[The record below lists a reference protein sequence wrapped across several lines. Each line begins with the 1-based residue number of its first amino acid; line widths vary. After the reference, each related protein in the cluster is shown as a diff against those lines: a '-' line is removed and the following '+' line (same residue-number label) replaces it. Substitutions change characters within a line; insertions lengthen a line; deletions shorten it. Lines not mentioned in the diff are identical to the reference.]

1 MANSKIQAYKFVSP
15 AAGRAM
21 GGAVASARV
30 TTMAINRLG
39 GTITSI
45 ANCTKDIERIAAAS
59 QKLEKQ
65 QEILER
71 RRLRKERDLAAEE
84 AAEVDAL
91 EKGNAQAKAAK
102 KKPDNATKKGIKG
115 ALGWLEQFLGPLSAL
130 FKKLFAIGVIKSTLE
145 YIGDPQKMEELKLW
159 LHKVE
164 VVFTKLYNFASGL
177 VNWSLDGFSK
187 LSDPD
192 GDFGQKITGLG
203 QLLTGIIGLKYLMNP
218 FSLISDIMGLMD
230 WMMGNTPDG
239 PRVKPGDLPNP
250 KTIADKFGDAAAKQY
265 KKLLKQNKNGAK
277 VFLNSLE
284 NGKSLR
290 GAMRDA
296 EKAIKRIELN
306 KPKTKK
312 GPLGKLGDWF
322 NNNIKSKI
330 PTKEAIGS
338 KVTGLKDNIGSFFGK
353 KGQQTKNLMTN
364 VGEKVTNQLGKW
376 NEGRKGFGNWF
387 NRGKDW
393 LFDQGSKKL
402 QQGIE
407 GGQKLWQK
415 VAQGIGNNA
424 RRISNAVNGTID
436 GAIGGF
442 NRLKKDAQEA
452 IIKRIIQPVKNLLDP
467 LIKKIAPL
475 GKNLINKLMN
485 APGLKPVLEFMQK
498 KWGIKSFSQVGKL
511 ASQIGP
517 KLLVG
522 IGGIVNLLFSY
533 ERFRSEDSLGGLIEG
548 ASGIFDL
555 SSLFGSGPAGSGVSS
570 ALDLY
575 MFVRDMMPFVMPDWD
590 LMKKENELVNAIGLG
605 PFKAKLDSL
614 GRNLPPMGDIT
625 KMFKGNVS
633 DPLKEGVQETTDKA
647 KKKGW
652 WPFAEGG
659 ELQEMFFGK
668 IWKGVKKAASSVW
681 SGVKKVGSVVGKIT
695 SNPIIGTA
703 LSFIP
708 GAGPIMAGINA
719 AVGLTQGNPLQA
731 IMAGANHFFPGTM
744 GKINNFMNSD
754 WGKLGTSLL
763 TGDLRG
769 AANIG
774 LNMIPGDLGGFKGHL
789 SSFIND
795 PNPMNL
801 LGNIAGEMGLG
812 GIFDAVTGMM
822 QGDYTQAIQQIGS
835 EIGVDPKILGVAKN
849 VSQNWSKEGGISQ
862 EYVMQQALDFI
873 PIPVIVEKI
882 QSIPTPVPINIDE
895 GDVQGALTGLIS
907 RM

>member
-1 MANSKIQAYKFVSP
+1 
-15 AAGRAM
+15 
-21 GGAVASARV
+21 
-30 TTMAINRLG
+30 
-39 GTITSI
+39 
-45 ANCTKDIERIAAAS
+45 
-59 QKLEKQ
+59 
-65 QEILER
+65 
-71 RRLRKERDLAAEE
+71 
-84 AAEVDAL
+84 
-91 EKGNAQAKAAK
+91 
-102 KKPDNATKKGIKG
+102 
-115 ALGWLEQFLGPLSAL
+115 
-130 FKKLFAIGVIKSTLE
+130 
-145 YIGDPQKMEELKLW
+145 
-159 LHKVE
+159 
-164 VVFTKLYNFASGL
+164 
-177 VNWSLDGFSK
+177 
-187 LSDPD
+187 
-192 GDFGQKITGLG
+192 
-203 QLLTGIIGLKYLMNP
+203 
-218 FSLISDIMGLMD
+218 
-230 WMMGNTPDG
+230 
-239 PRVKPGDLPNP
+239 
-250 KTIADKFGDAAAKQY
+250 
-265 KKLLKQNKNGAK
+265 
-277 VFLNSLE
+277 
-284 NGKSLR
+284 
-290 GAMRDA
+290 
-296 EKAIKRIELN
+296 
-306 KPKTKK
+306 
-312 GPLGKLGDWF
+312 
-322 NNNIKSKI
+322 
-330 PTKEAIGS
+330 
-338 KVTGLKDNIGSFFGK
+338 
-353 KGQQTKNLMTN
+353 
-364 VGEKVTNQLGKW
+364 
-376 NEGRKGFGNWF
+376 
-387 NRGKDW
+387 
-393 LFDQGSKKL
+393 
-402 QQGIE
+402 
-407 GGQKLWQK
+407 
-415 VAQGIGNNA
+415 
-424 RRISNAVNGTID
+424 
-436 GAIGGF
+436 
-442 NRLKKDAQEA
+442 
-452 IIKRIIQPVKNLLDP
+452 
-467 LIKKIAPL
+467 
-475 GKNLINKLMN
+475 MN

-555 SSLFGSGPAGSGVSS
+555 SSLVGSGPAGSGVSS
-570 ALDLY
+570 GLDLY
-575 MFVRDMMPFVMPDWD
+575 MFVREMMRFD
-590 LMKKENELVNAIGLG
+590 
-605 PFKAKLDSL
+605 
-614 GRNLPPMGDIT
+614 
-625 KMFKGNVS
+625 VS

-681 SGVKKVGSVVGKIT
+681 SGVKKVGAAVGKIT

-708 GAGPIMAGINA
+708 GAAPIMAGINA

-822 QGDYTQAIQQIGS
+822 QGDSTQAIQQIGS